1 MLRFRFLVE
10 GGRLEK
16 ELAYMRRTLG
26 EGAGS
31 THQILIQTPSSSSP
45 SSRHDGGSGGQAGS
59 VLSRDALLTH
69 LRAVHAATKVTVDM
83 FDTYVCFFFCLLF
96 LNIQFLFSLSASCE
110 RISFKNEK
118 KKKKTGS
125 SYTQST
131 NSTSR
136 H

>member
-1 MLRFRFLVE
+1 LLLVE

-45 SSRHDGGSGGQAGS
+45 SSRHDGGGGLAGS

-83 FDTYVCFFFCLLF
+83 FDTYVCFLFLF
-96 LNIQFLFSLSASCE
+96 LNIQSLYSLLSL
-110 RISFKNEK
+110 
-118 KKKKTGS
+118 
-125 SYTQST
+125 Y
-131 NSTSR
+131 SR
-136 H
+136 QVVKEFV